1 MDDRDRE
8 IGDELPD
15 ETLDGDRDD
24 LLRLPLGLLAR
35 LLLDLTDAFRRLV
48 LRLVHHLIDE
58 GTLRLL
64 AREAGDALERRAR
77 LADEAVA
84 LRLAIGELPLAAAE
98 RVLVALRLG
107 IARFEPFEL
116 AVETFL

>member
-1 MDDRDRE
+1 MDDRDRA
-8 IGDELPD
+8 IGDELPG

-24 LLRLPLGLLAR
+24 LLRLTLGLLAR
-35 LLLDLTDAFRRLV
+35 LLLDLADAFRRLV
-48 LRLVHHLIDE
+48 LRLVHHLIDG

-84 LRLAIGELPLAAAE
+84 LRRAVGEMPLAAAE
-98 RVLVALRLG
+98 RVLLALRL
-107 IARFEPFEL
+107 AVACLEPLEL
-116 AVETFL
+116 AVEAFL